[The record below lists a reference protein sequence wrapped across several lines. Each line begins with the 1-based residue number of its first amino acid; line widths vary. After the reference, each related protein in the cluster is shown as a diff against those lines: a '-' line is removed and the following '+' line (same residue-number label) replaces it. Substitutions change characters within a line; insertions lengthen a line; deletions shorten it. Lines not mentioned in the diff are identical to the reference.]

1 VETNL
6 SGVAEKVDISRIL
19 MQRSDRLSSTA
30 RVTSL
35 DAANTVLAGWASEAP
50 GVGHNAC
57 DVQIVFEDGFRYQGH
72 YLLKKSEK
80 PVSLS
85 RHVRQ
90 QLTALAKAVGSP
102 TPAALADEPV
112 ISQIGATNAESA
124 KIALDHYNI

>member
-1 VETNL
+1 
-6 SGVAEKVDISRIL
+6 
-19 MQRSDRLSSTA
+19 
-30 RVTSL
+30 
-35 DAANTVLAGWASEAP
+35 
-50 GVGHNAC
+50 
-57 DVQIVFEDGFRYQGH
+57 
-72 YLLKKSEK
+72 
-80 PVSLS
+80 LS